1 MAGNLT
7 AQVRNI
13 ADVTKAVAAG
23 DLSRKISVDVRGEIL
38 DLKDT
43 VNRMVDQ
50 LRSFAAEVTRVAR
63 EVGTEGKLGGQA
75 DVKDVAGTW
84 KDLTDN
90 VNSMASNLTTQ
101 VRNIADVT
109 KAVAAGDLSR
119 KISVDVRGEIL
130 DLKDTVNRMVDQLRS
145 FAAEVTRV
153 AREVGTEGKL
163 GGQADV
169 KDVGRYLE
177 DLTDNVNSMAS
188 NLTGQVRG
196 IARVVTAV
204 ANGDLRRKLT
214 LEAKGEI
221 AELAD
226 TINSMIDTLAT
237 FADQVTSVAREVGVE
252 GKLGGQARVP
262 GRRRHVEGPH
272 RQREPARANLTTQVR
287 AIAEVAT
294 AVTTGDLTREI
305 SVAAR
310 GEVAVLKDTTNEM
323 IRNLRETTLKNSEQD
338 WLKTNLAKF
347 SRMLQ
352 GQKDLLEV
360 GRLILSELAPVVS
373 AHRGAFYLLD
383 ASDDQQRL
391 KLLAGYAL
399 EAEAPTTFQ
408 IGEGLVGQCAR
419 EKRGL
424 LLDTVPANYVRISS
438 GLGGATPA
446 SLIILPVLFEGD
458 VKGVIELASFDR
470 FNPTHKAFLDLLVE
484 SIGIVINT
492 IEANMRTEA
501 LLAQSQSLASE
512 LGQTNQELQ
521 EKAQLLAH
529 QNAEVER
536 KNQEVEQARQALEEK
551 AAQLALTSKYKS
563 EFLANMSHEL
573 RTPLNSLLILSDQL
587 SKNPDGN
594 LSARQTEFAKTI
606 HSSGTTS

>member
-1 MAGNLT
+1 M
-7 AQVRNI
+7 
-13 ADVTKAVAAG
+13 
-23 DLSRKISVDVRGEIL
+23 
-38 DLKDT
+38 
-43 VNRMVDQ
+43 
-50 LRSFAAEVTRVAR
+50 
-63 EVGTEGKLGGQA
+63 
-75 DVKDVAGTW
+75 
-84 KDLTDN
+84 
-90 VNSMASNLTTQ
+90 
-101 VRNIADVT
+101 
-109 KAVAAGDLSR
+109 
-119 KISVDVRGEIL
+119 
-130 DLKDTVNRMVDQLRS
+130 
-145 FAAEVTRV
+145 
-153 AREVGTEGKL
+153 
-163 GGQADV
+163 
-169 KDVGRYLE
+169 
-177 DLTDNVNSMAS
+177 
-188 NLTGQVRG
+188 
-196 IARVVTAV
+196 
-204 ANGDLRRKLT
+204 
-214 LEAKGEI
+214 
-221 AELAD
+221 
-226 TINSMIDTLAT
+226 
-237 FADQVTSVAREVGVE
+237 
-252 GKLGGQARVP
+252 
-262 GRRRHVEGPH
+262 
-272 RQREPARANLTTQVR
+272 
-287 AIAEVAT
+287 
-294 AVTTGDLTREI
+294 
-305 SVAAR
+305 
-310 GEVAVLKDTTNEM
+310 AVLKDTTNEM
-323 IRNLRETTLKNSEQD
+323 IRNLRETTQKNSEQD

-399 EAEAPTTFQ
+399 EADAPTAFS

-424 LLDTVPANYVRISS
+424 LLDSVPANYVRISS

-492 IEANMRTEA
+492 IEANMRTEDA
-501 LLAQSQSLASE
+501 AGPVAVARLRARS
-512 LGQTNQELQ
+512 QTNQELQ

-536 KNQEVEQARQALEEK
+536 KNREVELARQALEEK

-594 LSARQTEFAKTI
+594 LTLAADRVRQDHPLVGQRPAESHQRHPRPVQDRVGDGRRRRGRDAVRGSPQLRRADVPITWPKPRASSSSSTSTPDLPRAIHTDAKRLQQILKNLLSNAFKFTRHGRVRPDDRPAPI
-606 HSSGTTS
+606 RPTWSTTSSSGAAP